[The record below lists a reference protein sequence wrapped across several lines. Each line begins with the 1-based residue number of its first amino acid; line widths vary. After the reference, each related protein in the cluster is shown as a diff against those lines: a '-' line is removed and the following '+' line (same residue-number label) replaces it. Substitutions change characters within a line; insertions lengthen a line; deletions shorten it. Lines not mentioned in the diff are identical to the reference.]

1 MQGVLKDIRL
11 VDRVAI
17 LARKDLVDS
26 GMQVSNPLGGCFVNK
41 VAVPLL
47 DGSQFEL
54 ERGWNSVDVAWGNN
68 KLRFI
73 NMCLETPV
81 FQATQS
87 LQALELLL
95 GPMATSL
102 PVILVGDS
110 NSNGTPNGSNSW
122 TYQLLTGWGGMKDAW
137 SQVNPTSPG
146 TTWGNAPDLMN
157 PLPLSYQ
164 ILGLGHYRMDLV
176 LYRGPFQAT
185 AAKRVGVL
193 QTERTSSGMW
203 PSDHAG
209 VVATL
214 ELGL

>member
-1 MQGVLKDIRL
+1 MERRIRF
-11 VDRVAI
+11 
-17 LARKDLVDS
+17 
-26 GMQVSNPLGGCFVNK
+26 LGGCFVNK

-68 KLRFI
+68 KFRFI

-122 TYQLLTGWGGMKDAW
+122 TYQLLTGLGGMKDSW
-137 SQVNPTSPG
+137 SQANPTSPG
-146 TTWGNAPDLMN
+146 TTWGNAPDLMGQ
-157 PLPLSYQ
+157 PDIDGALVGGASLDAADFAQ
-164 ILGLGHYRMDLV
+164 IVQYRL
-176 LYRGPFQAT
+176 AI
-185 AAKRVGVL
+185 
-193 QTERTSSGMW
+193 
-203 PSDHAG
+203 
-209 VVATL
+209 
-214 ELGL
+214 